1 MFKLLVYLI
10 AIAHTAKDIH
20 YHTGGDKFWGD
31 HLLADRIHDGLDD
44 LIDEINE
51 NYYLGKEEEAP
62 QQTRLLEEA
71 AELVPE
77 VQDDMKLAFT
87 ALDQLI
93 VGAINTIETTVSL
106 ETLTAGDNDLL
117 GRICSDLQKKHG
129 FLWRRLK

>member
-1 MFKLLVYLI
+1 MYKILVYLI

-31 HLLADRIHDGLDD
+31 HLLADRIHDDLDGF
-44 LIDEINE
+44 IDDINE
-51 NYYLGKEEEAP
+51 NFYLGKEEEAP
-62 QQTRLLEEA
+62 QQTKLLEDA

-77 VQDDMKLAFT
+77 VTDDMKLAFT
-87 ALDQLI
+87 SLDNLI
-93 VGAINTIETTVSL
+93 IGCINAIETLSAL
-106 ETLTAGDNDLL
+106 NELTAGDNDLL